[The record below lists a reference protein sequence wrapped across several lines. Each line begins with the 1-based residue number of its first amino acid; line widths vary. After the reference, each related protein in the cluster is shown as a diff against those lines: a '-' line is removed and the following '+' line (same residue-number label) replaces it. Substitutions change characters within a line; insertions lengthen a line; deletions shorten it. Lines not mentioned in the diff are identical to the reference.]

1 MKSKLFTVVLILTMF
16 SISACDNNEDQLRKE
31 REAKAAESQ
40 RRAKAAEDYYFGKTK
55 ERPHYSD
62 DQK

>member
-1 MKSKLFTVVLILTMF
+1 MKRTLLVSFVMAVMCIV
-16 SISACDNNEDQLRKE
+16 SACDNNEDQLRKE

-40 RRAKAAEDYYFGKTK
+40 KRAKAAEDYYFGKTK

-62 DQK
+62 DKK